1 MDGMEKLRPV
11 RTTEEMPRKRAHLSV
26 VNILY
31 HRGVD
36 METTSPEPQRWG
48 RWLETDEA
56 PFLHPKFVVGEE
68 WKPLPTGWL
77 EQCSMMEVVNLEAW
91 DGWGQP
97 SDEQIQVVAEK
108 VVEVGMLIDLSRF
121 GPCVPMVVPV
131 TPIPPG
137 ESRAWEPVDLKALR
151 LRCRKGQARCRIYL
165 VPK

>member
-1 MDGMEKLRPV
+1 MDGMEKLGPV
-11 RTTEEMPRKRAHLSV
+11 RTTEETPRKRAHLSV

-56 PFLHPKFVVGEE
+56 PFMHPKFVVGEE

-77 EQCSMMEVVNLEAW
+77 EQCSMMEVVNLEVW

-97 SDEQIQVVAEK
+97 SDEQIQAVAEK
-108 VVEVGMLIDLSRF
+108 VVEVGLAITGQIVVLS
-121 GPCVPMVVPV
+121 
-131 TPIPPG
+131 TIPPG
-137 ESRAWEPVDLKALR
+137 ESRAWEPADLKALR
-151 LRCRKGQARCRIYL
+151 LRCRKGQAKCRVYL